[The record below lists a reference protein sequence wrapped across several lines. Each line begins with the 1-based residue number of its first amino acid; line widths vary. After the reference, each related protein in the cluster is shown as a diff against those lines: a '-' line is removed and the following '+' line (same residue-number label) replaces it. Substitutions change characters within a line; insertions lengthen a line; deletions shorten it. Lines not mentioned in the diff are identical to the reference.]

1 MGASFR
7 FTAQASLGES
17 LMTVTAEQGYE
28 IWSER
33 YDADPNP
40 LLALETRVLLPRLG
54 DLARKIVIDAASG
67 TGRWMSIASAM
78 GAHAFGID
86 SSPRMLAVAARKTAL
101 RGRLIQSDLR
111 ALPFPSGFADLALC
125 SFALSYLPF
134 AAGAFG
140 ELARVSRRMIVSDLH
155 PSAMLKGW
163 KRSFHSGGKTWNI
176 DHYYHRRGEL
186 EQTARAARMRLEW
199 TLEAAFDLPELVH
212 FEAAGK
218 RMLFEEA
225 ARTPALFAASW
236 IREECA

>member
-1 MGASFR
+1 
-7 FTAQASLGES
+7 
-17 LMTVTAEQGYE
+17 MTVTAAQGYE
-28 IWSER
+28 IWSEH

-54 DLARKIVIDAASG
+54 NLAQKTVIDAATG
-67 TGRWMSIASAM
+67 TGRWMSMASAR
-78 GAHAFGID
+78 GASAFGID
-86 SSPRMLAVAARKTAL
+86 TSPRMLATAARKAGL
-101 RGRLIQSDLR
+101 GGRLIQGDLR
-111 ALPFPSGFADLALC
+111 TLPFRSGFADLAIC

-140 ELARVSRRMIVSDLH
+140 ELARVSRRVIVSDMH

-163 KRSFHSGGKTWNI
+163 KRSFHSEGKTWNI
-176 DHYYHRRGEL
+176 DHYYHRRDDL
-186 EQTARAARMRLEW
+186 EQTAHAAGMKLEW
-199 TLEAAFDLPELVH
+199 TIEACFDEPELIH

-218 RMLFEEA
+218 RMLFEEV

>member
-1 MGASFR
+1 
-7 FTAQASLGES
+7 
-17 LMTVTAEQGYE
+17 MTVTAAHGYE

-54 DLARKIVIDAASG
+54 DLARKTVIDAATG

-78 GAHAFGID
+78 GATAFGID
-86 SSPRMLAVAARKTAL
+86 SSPGMLAVAARKATL
-101 RGRLIQSDLR
+101 CGRLIQGDLR
-111 ALPFPSGFADLALC
+111 ALPFRSGFADLVLC

-140 ELARVSRRMIVSDLH
+140 ELARVSRRVIVSDMH
-155 PSAMLKGW
+155 PFAMLKGW
-163 KRSFHSGGKTWNI
+163 QRSFRSGGKTWNI
-176 DHYYHRRGEL
+176 DHYYHRRADL
-186 EQTARAARMRLEW
+186 EQTARAAGMKLEW
-199 TLEAAFDLPELVH
+199 RIEACFDLPELVH

-218 RMLFEEA
+218 RRLFEEA

-236 IREECA
+236 VREECA